1 MRILSIA
8 LIGSALAISGAVAA
22 TESTHAGQSAS
33 ANQYYGLYQNP
44 SLAIAPPAD
53 DSAAFDRSGTRGRE
67 TLGAG
72 FSNPEGPGNVS
83 D

>member
-1 MRILSIA
+1 MRILSVA
-8 LIGSALAISGAVAA
+8 LIGSALVVSGAVAA
-22 TESTHAGQSAS
+22 TESLHAGQPAS
-33 ANQYYGLYQNP
+33 ANQYYGLYHNP
-44 SLAIAPPAD
+44 SQAIAPSAD
-53 DSAAFDRSGTRGRE
+53 DSADFDRSGTRGRE